1 VLATFVHGI
10 TRGDEDVE
18 GIVVN
23 HEKVTQQL
31 LAHALGDADA
41 LAVAVHLHQQLRGR
55 VGDLG
60 VEV

>member
-1 VLATFVHGI
+1 MHWVSWGDVYLKAGVV
-10 TRGDEDVE
+10 GDEQAV
-18 GIVVN
+18 
-23 HEKVTQQL
+23 QQL

-55 VGDLG
+55 VGDWG